1 MTKRE
6 IVIDITNPYVRS
18 LMMAFEHFML
28 EECAGYA
35 HSELRLLKEIQKCQ
49 YLLDNE
55 RTQLV
60 ERSRMPIMGNINPE
74 KYQLTFKNEKEK
86 DSTENHVS

>member
-1 MTKRE
+1 MIKRK

-35 HSELRLLKEIQKCQ
+35 RSELRLLKEIQKCKC
-49 YLLDNE
+49 LLDNE
-55 RTQLV
+55 RMQLV
-60 ERSRMPIMGNINPE
+60 ERSRMPIYFDTE
-74 KYQLTFKNEKEK
+74 KNEWRCFKK
-86 DSTENHVS
+86 CNLIKIA